1 MKRKTM
7 DGNEAAAYASY
18 AFTEVA
24 TIYPITPSSPM
35 AEHVDTWAANGMK
48 NIFGQSVRLMEMQSE
63 AGACGA
69 MHGSL
74 EAGALTT
81 SYTASQGLMLMVPP
95 LYRIAGQLLP
105 GVIHVAA
112 RTVGTSAFSIFG
124 DHSDVMACRQTGF
137 AMLASSCVQ
146 ECMDL
151 AAVAHLSAIRSR
163 VPFMHFFDGFRTS
176 HEIQKIDVLDYGDLA
191 NMIDLDALARFR
203 ANALN
208 SEHPLMR
215 STVINPDTAFQL
227 REAVNPYYEAVPGIV
242 EDYMAQMSALTGRDY
257 RL

>member
-35 AEHVDTWAANGMK
+35 AEHVDTWAANGMR
-48 NIFGQSVRLMEMQSE
+48 NLFGQPVRLMEMQSE

-74 EAGALTT
+74 ETGALTT

-124 DHSDVMACRQTGF
+124 DHSDF
-137 AMLASSCVQ
+137 AQLA
-146 ECMDL
+146 
-151 AAVAHLSAIRSR
+151 
-163 VPFMHFFDGFRTS
+163 
-176 HEIQKIDVLDYGDLA
+176 
-191 NMIDLDALARFR
+191 
-203 ANALN
+203 
-208 SEHPLMR
+208 
-215 STVINPDTAFQL
+215 
-227 REAVNPYYEAVPGIV
+227 
-242 EDYMAQMSALTGRDY
+242 
-257 RL
+257 